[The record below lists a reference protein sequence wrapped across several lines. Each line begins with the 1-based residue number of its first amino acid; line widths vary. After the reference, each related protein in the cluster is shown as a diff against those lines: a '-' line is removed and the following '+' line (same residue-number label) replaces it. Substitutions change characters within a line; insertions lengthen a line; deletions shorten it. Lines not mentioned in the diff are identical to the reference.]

1 MRAQITARD
10 RWLTLM
16 ALAAEQHWI
25 VTIAE
30 LIELGFSRSAIARL
44 VQARRLHPLHRG
56 VYVVGHPDASREG
69 RRLAAVKACGEG
81 ALLSFRAAGA
91 HHGLRESQAA
101 RIDVTVPGD
110 RRLSRSGIRIHRC
123 STLITEDRTM
133 VDAIPCTSVA
143 RTLLDLA
150 SLIDDRGVERAL
162 ERAEILEVYDHRQ
175 IVSLLG
181 RLRGHPGTPRLARVA
196 EAANPGTTISR
207 SDLEEALLR
216 VCRCAGLPEPELNQ
230 SILLGGVHTEVD
242 FLWRAERVIVE
253 VDSWK
258 YHRQRGQFRRD
269 RRRDQLL
276 ELEGW
281 GHARFTDTEVK
292 YEATHVEGVIRRLLS
307 SPGTQRRVKPA

>member
-1 MRAQITARD
+1 MRAQVTARD
-10 RWLTLM
+10 RWLALI
-16 ALAAEQHWI
+16 ALAAAQHWI

-30 LIELGFSRSAIARL
+30 LIELGFSRSAIDRL

-56 VYVVGHPDASREG
+56 VYVVGNPDASRKG
-69 RRLAAVKACGEG
+69 RWLAAVKACGEG

-101 RIDVTVPGD
+101 RIDVTVPGS
-110 RRLSRSGIRIHRC
+110 RRPRRPGVRIHSC
-123 STLITEDRTM
+123 GTLITEDTTI

-150 SLIDDRGVERAL
+150 SLLDDRGVERAL
-162 ERAEILEVYDHRQ
+162 ERAEILEVYDHREM
-175 IVSLLG
+175 VPLLG
-181 RLRGHPGTPRLARVA
+181 RMRGHPGAPRLARVV
-196 EAANPGTTISR
+196 EAANPGTTITR
-207 SDLEEALLR
+207 SALEEALLR
-216 VCRCAGLPEPELNQ
+216 LCRRAGLPEPELNQ

-242 FLWRAERVIVE
+242 FLWRAERVVVE

-281 GHARFTDTEVK
+281 GHARFTDTEV
-292 YEATHVEGVIRRLLS
+292 EHEPTHIQAVIRRLLS
-307 SPGTQRRVKPA
+307 CAGGQA